1 MSTEVAATGVPQTVN
16 LGTTTTVKVQP
27 EAQEVSVQ
35 FPTLTG
41 PSIDDQYQQYLEDRL
56 GHYGY

>member
-16 LGTTTTVKVQP
+16 IGTTTTVKAQP

-35 FPTLTG
+35 FPTLTER
-41 PSIDDQYQQYLEDRL
+41 PIDDQYQQLLEERL
-56 GHYGY
+56 GRYGY

>member
-16 LGTTTTVKVQP
+16 FGTTLTVKVQP

-35 FPTLTG
+35 FPTLTER
-41 PSIDDQYQQYLEDRL
+41 PIDDQYQQLLEERL
-56 GHYGY
+56 GRYGY